1 MLCDCCAGRYN
12 VTQFGELI
20 PSFGCNLL
28 PASFN
33 LKTEVLVHPTNL
45 NLRENCTA

>member
-1 MLCDCCAGRYN
+1 MHCDCCAGRYN

-20 PSFGCNLL
+20 PSFGRNLL

-33 LKTEVLVHPTNL
+33 LKTEVVGSSDELQF
-45 NLRENCTA
+45 A